1 MPFTFQYP
9 QLLWLLAAVPLLVL
23 LFALNSWSRRKA
35 IRQLGDPRLVGQ
47 LLQQVSFGRQ
57 VLVFAMGTL
66 AYALGVVALANPR
79 QPEQGTLDVRKGI
92 DVVLALDVSNSMLAQ
107 EGGTSRLQAARS
119 LMQELVARIPNDR
132 VGLVLF
138 AGNAYM
144 QMPLTFD
151 RGAAE
156 LFIATASPTAI
167 KAQGTALADALEKA
181 ANAFDRE
188 SERFQSI
195 VLITDGE
202 THDEGAVEKVQ
213 ALAEAGIVVNTVG
226 IGSLGGTTLM
236 DTATGTA
243 RRDISGNVIIT
254 KLNEALLRQLADL
267 SKGQYHHLS
276 GNTREV
282 ATALATRFRQV
293 EQRGI
298 GDTSQVTYRTLYP
311 WFVLPMAPLLLAAF
325 FIPTRKKSKT

>member
-9 QLLWLLAAVPLLVL
+9 QFLWLLAAVPLLVL
-23 LFALNSWSRRKA
+23 LFALHAWRRRRA
-35 IRQLGDPRLVGQ
+35 IRQLGDPRLVGP
-47 LLQQVSFGRQ
+47 LLGHASFGRQ
-57 VLVFAMGTL
+57 ILVFALNTL

-107 EGGTSRLQAARS
+107 EGSVSRLQAARS
-119 LMQELVARIPNDR
+119 LMQDLVARIPNDR

-151 RGAAE
+151 RGAAD
-156 LFIATASPTAI
+156 LFIATASPAAV
-167 KAQGTALADALEKA
+167 KAQGTAVADALEKA
-181 ANAFDRE
+181 ANAFDPE
-188 SERFQSI
+188 SERFQAI

-202 THDEGAVEKVQ
+202 THDEGALEKAQ
-213 ALAEAGIVVNTVG
+213 ELAEAGIVINTVG
-226 IGSLGGTTLM
+226 IGSVTGTALM
-236 DTATGTA
+236 DTATGAA

-254 KLNEALLRQLADL
+254 RLNEPLLRQLADL
-267 SKGQYHHLS
+267 SKGQYHHLT
-276 GNTREV
+276 GNTKEV

-298 GDTSQVTYRTLYP
+298 GDTSQVTYRTLYL
-311 WFVLPMAPLLLAAF
+311 WFALPMALLLLFAF
-325 FIPTRKKSKT
+325 FIPNRKKV